1 VRFISAALAILC
13 LSCRSSRPVEPI
25 DVVLITIDTL
35 RADHVG
41 AYGDARAST
50 PSLDGL
56 AARGITFEDVVAPA
70 PLTLPSHAS
79 ILTGTTPLRHGVH
92 DNGFVLS
99 SSISTI
105 AERFAAYG
113 YETAAFVSGF
123 PLSRRF
129 GLARGFSVYNDQ
141 FTRGDTH
148 GRSAALER
156 PADGTVASAITWL
169 ERDRPDQSPKHSIT
183 RSPIFL
189 WVHFFDPHAP
199 YEPPEPFRTRF
210 EQRLYDGEIAF
221 VDAQLGVLL
230 RALRY
235 TRQGRETLIAVCGD
249 HGEGLGDHREP
260 THGLFLYDSTLRV
273 PLILAG
279 PGIAAGLRPK
289 TSISLIDVAPTLLE
303 TAGVGALSGAEGSSL
318 RRFWTRSRV
327 ATAGT
332 ETGTYAESLFGQL
345 CCGWAPLRGWRDGP
359 WMLIDA
365 PRVELY
371 DLVRDPRQA
380 HNVAADHPV
389 EVLRLRGAL
398 DSARTR
404 EQLAGAPAT
413 TAVLTGDA
421 RNRLR
426 TLGYVTGGGSNAS
439 MRDPKDMIE
448 VSTRMGEAIDR
459 EEVDPANAAAVLAAV
474 VREDPENSTAR
485 RHLGIALMRQR
496 RYNDAAKVLQELEA
510 GGDRGHETATLLAD
524 IAIARGDLGR
534 ARSRLEAVYAQNP
547 DDLAVAFKLALV
559 LARLGASTESIRL
572 FTTIVEREP
581 DNLDA
586 AVDLASALLGD
597 GRAEEAIPQFVKAI
611 ASGADTPLAWSG
623 LGFARMRVGDRAAAA
638 EAFRHSLRLDPNQR
652 SVTEALRQA
661 TR

>member
-13 LSCRSSRPVEPI
+13 LSCGSSRPVGPI

-56 AARGITFEDVVAPA
+56 AARGITFESVVAPA

-79 ILTGTTPLRHGVH
+79 VLTGTTPLRHGVH

-99 SSISTI
+99 SSISTV

-129 GLARGFSVYNDQ
+129 GLARGFAVYNDQ

-148 GRSAALER
+148 GRSAPLER
-156 PADGTVASAITWL
+156 PADETVAAAIAWL

-210 EQRLYDGEIAF
+210 EQRPYDGEIAF
-221 VDAQLGVLL
+221 VDAQLGVLFG
-230 RALRY
+230 ALGY

-273 PLILAG
+273 PLIIAG
-279 PGIAAGLRPK
+279 PGIAAGLRPR

-318 RRFWTRSRV
+318 RRFWTRSRL

-332 ETGTYAESLFGQL
+332 ETGIYAESLFGQL
-345 CCGWAPLRGWRDGP
+345 CCGWAPLRAWRDGQ

-389 EVLRLRGAL
+389 EVSRLRGAL

-404 EQLAGAPAT
+404 EPAGAPAT
-413 TAVLTGDA
+413 AGALTEHT
-421 RNRLR
+421 RNRLHS
-426 TLGYVTGGGSNAS
+426 LGYMTGGGSSAS

-448 VSTRMGEAIDR
+448 VSTRMGEAIER
-459 EEVDPANAAAVLAAV
+459 EEVDPADAAAALAAV

-496 RYNDAAKVLQELEA
+496 RYNDAAKILQELEA

-524 IAIARGDLGR
+524 IAIARGDLAG

-559 LARLGASTESIRL
+559 LARLGASSESIRL
-572 FTTIVEREP
+572 FRTIVEREP

-611 ASGADTPLAWSG
+611 SSGANTPLAWSG
-623 LGFARMRVGDRAAAA
+623 LGFARMQVGDRAAAA
-638 EAFRHSLRLDPNQR
+638 EAFRQSLRLDPNQH
-652 SVTEALRQA
+652 SVAEALRQA